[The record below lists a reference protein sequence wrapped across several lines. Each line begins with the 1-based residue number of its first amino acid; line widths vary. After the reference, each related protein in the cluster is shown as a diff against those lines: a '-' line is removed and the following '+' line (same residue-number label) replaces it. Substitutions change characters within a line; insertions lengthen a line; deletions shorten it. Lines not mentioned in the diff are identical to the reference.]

1 MQLLSEVHIMD
12 ISYANTN
19 QDLIPIEEE
28 SKEDST
34 EHLIPNTS
42 ANTTIIETSNTV
54 ITHEP
59 QVIILPPSIL

>member
-1 MQLLSEVHIMD
+1 MD

-34 EHLIPNTS
+34 ELLIPNTS
-42 ANTTIIETSNTV
+42 SNVTIIEASNTV

-59 QVIILPPSIL
+59 QVRIYPYSFQVILVAMSI

>member
-1 MQLLSEVHIMD
+1 MD

-28 SKEDST
+28 SKENST

-42 ANTTIIETSNTV
+42 SNNTAIVESTNTV

-59 QVIILPPSIL
+59 QVFILSFFLLSFGVS